1 MKTTIV
7 LVVYK
12 SKLEDSN
19 TYTSLLSVLNYN
31 QSLKKD
37 LSIVIYDNSP
47 EKQEVPTNDQALEI
61 SYVHD
66 PRNLGLA
73 TAYNFAYQLSLK
85 NKSEWLLLLD
95 HDTTLNEDYV
105 KTILKVDKSIPNQIA
120 AVVPKVVSKNIMIS
134 PVTSLSL
141 LPLLEKRPN
150 PGILTSPVMAINSGS
165 LIKIDFLTQIG
176 GFTEEFPLD
185 YLDHWL
191 FYKIYDTGHKVLL
204 LDGVELQHELSV
216 MDFGSISSVRYR
228 SILDSEIK
236 YFKNYHKELFP
247 AYKKLMVKRL
257 IRQILIEKN
266 KKIAAYTLRRL
277 FSL

>member
-1 MKTTIV
+1 MKTTII

-19 TYTSLLSVLNYN
+19 TYTSLLSVLNNN

-47 EKQEVPTNDQALEI
+47 EKQELPTNNQALEV

-105 KTILKVDKSIPNQIA
+105 KAILKVDKSIPDQIA

-141 LPLLEKRPN
+141 LPLLEERPT
-150 PGILTSPVMAINSGS
+150 PGLQTSPIMAINSGA
-165 LIKIDFLTQIG
+165 LIKIDFLKQIG

-191 FYKIYDTGHKVLL
+191 FYKIYNTGHKVLL

-216 MDFGSISSVRYR
+216 MDFGSISSARYR

-236 YFKNYHKELFP
+236 YYKNYRKELFP
-247 AYKKLMVKRL
+247 AYKKLMVRRL